1 MKIRD
6 IFNKRKELAIH
17 SQVSAPVGNA
27 CVMVRNEERYAD
39 AMRAVNTLTDMLFA
53 NNSYCSVSIRPCDR
67 SQSALLVELVTDSLR
82 ISDTLSFFETMS
94 YVTHLDVLPRTDGLI
109 GVFLVFENVYSP
121 LERLA

>member
-6 IFNKRKELAIH
+6 IFNKRKELATL
-17 SQVSAPVGNA
+17 SCGSVSKNSG
-27 CVMVRNEERYAD
+27 CVMVRNEEMYAL
-39 AMRAVNTLTDMLFA
+39 AMRAVNNLTDMLFA

-109 GVFLVFENVYSP
+109 GVFLVFENVYTP